1 MQASESMTHPP
12 APSGPARPERILL
25 WIGMIGGTIAAGV
38 AFVYK
43 IAEFIFTLNSNE
55 VQGFADVPVTIYFVV
70 AAGWLCLLVWSYAS
84 GQFTDVERPKVEML
98 ELEEAYEQ
106 RGE

>member
-1 MQASESMTHPP
+1 MWGA
-12 APSGPARPERILL
+12 
-25 WIGMIGGTIAAGV
+25 MIFGVAVAGI

-43 IAEFIFTLNSNE
+43 IAEFIFTLNSDA

-70 AAGWLCLLVWSYAS
+70 AAGWLCLLVWCFLS
-84 GQFTDVERPKVEML
+84 GKFTNVEEPKFEML
-98 ELEEAYEQ
+98 RMEEEYER

>member
-1 MQASESMTHPP
+1 M
-12 APSGPARPERILL
+12 SGPEHRATKSMLPQERIAL
-25 WIGMIGGTIAAGV
+25 WAAMIGGTFLAGV

-43 IAEFIFTLNSNE
+43 ISEFIFTLNSDS

-70 AAGWLCLLVWSYAS
+70 AAGWLLLLVWCFLS
-84 GQFTDVERPKVEML
+84 GKFKNVEEPKYEML
-98 ELEEAYEQ
+98 RMEEEYER

>member
-1 MQASESMTHPP
+1 MLPSETMTPVHAAGSPH
-12 APSGPARPERILL
+12 RPERILL
-25 WIGMIGGTIAAGV
+25 WIGMIGGTLAAGV

>member
-1 MQASESMTHPP
+1 MSGDTMTSGRPDAG
-12 APSGPARPERILL
+12 APLRPERILL
-25 WIGMIGGTIAAGV
+25 WAAMIGGIGAAGI

-43 IAEFIFTLNSNE
+43 IAEFIFTLNESS

-70 AAGWLCLLVWSYAS
+70 ASGWLCLLVWCFVT
-84 GQFTDVERPKVEML
+84 GKFKNVEEPKLEML
-98 ELEEAYEQ
+98 RMEEEYER

>member
-1 MQASESMTHPP
+1 MSRSESVAHHPP
-12 APSGPARPERILL
+12 RPERIAL
-25 WIGMIGGTIAAGV
+25 WAAMVGGIFVAGV

-43 IAEFIFTLNSNE
+43 IAEFIFTLNSDS

-70 AAGWLCLLVWSYAS
+70 AAGWLFLLVWCFLS
-84 GQFTDVERPKVEML
+84 GKFKNVEEPKFEML
-98 ELEEAYEQ
+98 RMEEEYER

>member
-1 MQASESMTHPP
+1 MASSVMTPP
-12 APSGPARPERILL
+12 APGGSAPPRPERIFM
-25 WIGMIGGTIAAGV
+25 WAAMIGGIFASGV

-43 IAEFIFTLNSNE
+43 IAEFIFTLNESS

-70 AAGWLCLLVWSYAS
+70 ASGWLCLLVWCFVT
-84 GQFTDVERPKVEML
+84 GQFKNVEEPKFEML
-98 ELEEAYEQ
+98 RREEEYER